1 VRIGLQWTWDDE
13 KNRTNKRVHG
23 LSFEAAQYV
32 FADSLAMSRP
42 DPYPNE
48 ERWQTIGL
56 IGSMIVFV
64 VHTYP
69 EFDAE
74 MPLAEEVGRIISARQ
89 ATPHERRSYED
100 SSF

>member
-1 VRIGLQWTWDDE
+1 MSAESNSRCLF
-13 KNRTNKRVHG
+13 KHP

-32 FADSLAMSRP
+32 FADPLAVSRP

-69 EFDAE
+69 EFAAE
-74 MPLAEEVGRIISARQ
+74 TALAQEVGRTISARQ
-89 ATPHERRSYED
+89 ATPHERRLDEED
-100 SSF
+100 SF